1 MAAVSQPVPSGRLC
15 HVQGM
20 TDAGRAVVAPMVLR
34 AWDDFLALVD
44 QVDLQAPSRLPG
56 WRVHEVCV
64 HLGAWPEHDALAG
77 VLASARQQRLD
88 RLPDS
93 DEINARL
100 VETYR
105 GASRDEVVG
114 ALVLAR
120 DNAATYFAESD
131 ESLDSAL
138 TGSVVGPLPVLS
150 VLLGGTY
157 ELAVHALDL
166 ASAGV
171 GPPSDELLLTGLGAL
186 AEVTGALAAR
196 VGVHGRAALH
206 SPVGG
211 WAFAAEAAGWT
222 VERLG
227 VEQPRGTAVEGD
239 VAALL
244 DLSAGRINPV
254 VAITRGHLRVHDLPG
269 LLRLAPIVE
278 SVPGLPGG
286 PVLRVAGRTLAHVPR
301 LPRWRRPGG

>member
-1 MAAVSQPVPSGRLC
+1 
-15 HVQGM
+15 M
-20 TDAGRAVVAPMVLR
+20 TDAGRDVVAPLVLG
-34 AWDDFLALVD
+34 AWDEFLRVVD
-44 QVDLQAPSRLPG
+44 STDLAAPSRLPG
-56 WRVHEVCV
+56 WRAHEVCV

-77 VLASARQQRLD
+77 VLASAREGDLT

-93 DEINARL
+93 DEINAAL
-100 VETYR
+100 VETYSQVPR
-105 GASRDEVVG
+105 EDVID

-120 DNAATYFAESD
+120 DNAAAYFAD
-131 ESLDSAL
+131 PDTSLDAAL

-166 ASAGV
+166 VHAGADE
-171 GPPSDELLLTGLGAL
+171 PSDDLMLTGLGAL

-196 VGVHGRAALH
+196 VGVHGGAALH
-206 SPVGG
+206 SPIGG
-211 WAFAAEAAGWT
+211 WSFAADDLGWA
-222 VERLG
+222 VEQIG

-239 VAALL
+239 AAALL

-254 VAITRGHLRVHDLPG
+254 TAIMRGHLRVHDLPG
-269 LLRLAPIVE
+269 MLRLAPIVE

-286 PVLRVAGRTLAHVPR
+286 PVLRVAARTLGRMPR
-301 LPRWRRPGG
+301 LPRWRL

>member
-1 MAAVSQPVPSGRLC
+1 M
-15 HVQGM
+15 QGL
-20 TDAGRAVVAPMVLR
+20 TDAGRDVVAPMVLQ
-34 AWDDFLALVD
+34 AWDDFLDLVD
-44 QVDLQAPSRLPG
+44 PLDFDAPSRLPG

-77 VLASARQQRLD
+77 VLASAREGRLD

-100 VETYR
+100 VAEYR
-105 GASRDEVVG
+105 DASRDEVM
-114 ALVLAR
+114 ASLVRAR
-120 DNAATYFAESD
+120 DNAAAYFADSD
-131 ESLDSAL
+131 ASLDVAP

-166 ASAGV
+166 APAGAP
-171 GPPSDELLLTGLGAL
+171 PPSDHLLLTGLGAL

-196 VGVHGRAALH
+196 VGVEGGASLH
-206 SPVGG
+206 APIGG
-211 WAFAAEAAGWT
+211 WEFAAHGGGWT
-222 VERLG
+222 TRRLG
-227 VEQPRGTAVEGD
+227 PEPPRGTAVEGE
-239 VAALL
+239 ASALL

-254 VAITRGHLRVHDLPG
+254 AAITRGHLRVHDLPG

-278 SVPGLPGG
+278 SAPGLPGG
-286 PVLRVAGRTLAHVPR
+286 PVLRVAARTLSATV
-301 LPRWRRPGG
+301 RWNFLRRG

>member
-1 MAAVSQPVPSGRLC
+1 
-15 HVQGM
+15 M
-20 TDAGRAVVAPMVLR
+20 TDAGRDVVAPMVLQ
-34 AWDDFLALVD
+34 AWDEFLSLAE
-44 QVDLQAPSRLPG
+44 QVDLEAPSRLPG
-56 WRVHEVCV
+56 WRAHEVCV

-77 VLASARQQRLD
+77 VLASAREGRLD

-93 DEINARL
+93 DEINATL
-100 VETYR
+100 VRRYR
-105 GASRDEVVG
+105 AATREQVVT
-114 ALVLAR
+114 ALQRAR
-120 DNAATYFAESD
+120 TNAAEYFTSVD
-131 ESLDSAL
+131 TSLDQAM

-166 ASAGV
+166 HSSGAPA
-171 GPPSDELLLTGLGAL
+171 PSDPLLLTGLAAL

-211 WAFAAEAAGWT
+211 WAFDADEGGWT
-222 VERLG
+222 VQRLG
-227 VEQPRGTAVEGD
+227 TEQPAGVAVEGE
-239 VAALL
+239 AASLL

-286 PVLRVAGRTLAHVPR
+286 PVLRVAARTLSH
-301 LPRWRRPGG
+301 LPRVPTWGRRGG